1 MRQKWRRRDF
11 LSEISMESKKCY
23 GKSFEWVDHGVMT
36 YGVSQEESLF
46 CLEEKCLCCR
56 NTVADVTEVIFPSQ
70 RFFDSGDMEDFGVC
84 GLCKGCINAFLKLV
98 DENRRSV
105 ASSLGRKAAYALH
118 SKPGGTYEKHAK
130 LREIFA
136 SGKYTSRDVCAEQE
150 CAGLDM
156 AFSTARRALRN
167 TPDPT

>member
-1 MRQKWRRRDF
+1 
-11 LSEISMESKKCY
+11 MESKNFY
-23 GKSFEWVDHGVMT
+23 SKSFEWVDQRMME
-36 YGVSQEESLF
+36 YGVSQEEGLF
-46 CLEEKCLCCR
+46 YLEEKCLCCR
-56 NTVADVTEVIFPSQ
+56 NAVADVIEVIFPSQ
-70 RFFDSGDMEDFGVC
+70 RFFESGDKENFGVC

-98 DENRRSV
+98 DDNRRNV

-136 SGKYTSRDVCAEQE
+136 SGKYSSRDVCAEQE

>member
-1 MRQKWRRRDF
+1 
-11 LSEISMESKKCY
+11 MESKKLNWESLEWVAAQMENRCFSFEELLFAADNLCLY
-23 GKSFEWVDHGVMT
+23 GKKMEANFIALIMNNQQFLAKAAKEIAGSSGVLQT
-36 YGVSQEESLF
+36 HIEE
-46 CLEEKCLCCR
+46 
-56 NTVADVTEVIFPSQ
+56 
-70 RFFDSGDMEDFGVC
+70 
-84 GLCKGCINAFLKLV
+84 FLGML
-98 DENRRSV
+98 DTNRKNQ
-105 ASSLGRKAAYALH
+105 ASELGRNAAYALH
-118 SKPGGTYEKHAK
+118 SKPGGAYEKHAK

>member
-1 MRQKWRRRDF
+1 
-11 LSEISMESKKCY
+11 MENTNFY
-23 GKSFEWVDHGVMT
+23 GKSFEWVDQIMMT
-36 YGVSQEESLF
+36 YRASQEESLF
-46 CLEEKCLCCR
+46 YLEEQCLSCR
-56 NTVADVTEVIFPSQ
+56 NTEADVTEVIFPSQ
-70 RFFDSGDMEDFGVC
+70 RYFESGSKDDFGVC
-84 GLCKGCINAFLKLV
+84 GLCKGCINAFLNLV
-98 DENRRSV
+98 DENRRNV

-150 CAGLDM
+150 CAGLNM

>member
-1 MRQKWRRRDF
+1 
-11 LSEISMESKKCY
+11 MENKNFY
-23 GKSFEWVDHGVMT
+23 GKSFDQVDQMMFI

-46 CLEEKCLCCR
+46 DLDEQCLSCKNIE
-56 NTVADVTEVIFPSQ
+56 ADASEVIFPSQ
-70 RFFDSGDMEDFGVC
+70 RFFESGAKEDFGVC

-98 DENRRSV
+98 DGNKRNL

-150 CAGLDM
+150 CAGLNM